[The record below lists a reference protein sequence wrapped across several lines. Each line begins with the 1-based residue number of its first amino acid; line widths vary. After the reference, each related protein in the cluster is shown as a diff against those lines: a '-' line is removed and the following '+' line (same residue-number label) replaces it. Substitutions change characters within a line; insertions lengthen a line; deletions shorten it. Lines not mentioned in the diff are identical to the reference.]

1 MKEIFTMN
9 MGDWGDPRSEGWWRG
24 YWRHEEQRSRHEERR
39 HRHGMGRMRRGILK
53 FALLKL
59 LDELPRHGYDLIR
72 AVREKGWGGGAGSVY
87 PILSALEAAGL
98 IAGRE
103 EGERRIYEITEQ
115 GRRLLGEHAAELE
128 RILNEAEAR
137 EEEDEAQNDATA
149 QLRDS
154 ARRLMQAIA
163 QLGPSSKP
171 ETIERVCKLLKEA
184 RKEIYELLAE
194 E

>member
-1 MKEIFTMN
+1 MN
-9 MGDWGDPRSEGWWRG
+9 TGFWGDPRSGGWWWHDEGHRRRG
-24 YWRHEEQRSRHEERR
+24 
-39 HRHGMGRMRRGILK
+39 MRRFRRGVLK

-72 AVREKGWGGGAGSVY
+72 AVREKGWGAGAGSVY
-87 PILSALEAAGL
+87 PVLAALEGAGL
-98 IAGRE
+98 IAGRD
-103 EGERRIYEITEQ
+103 EGDRRIYEITPR
-115 GRRLLGEHAAELE
+115 GRELLGEHAAELE
-128 RILNEAEAR
+128 RLLNAEEADV
-137 EEEDEAQNDATA
+137 EDEPERQMVS

-171 ETIERVCKLLKEA
+171 ETIERVCELLKEA

>member
-1 MKEIFTMN
+1 MDIGFWDT
-9 MGDWGDPRSEGWWRG
+9 RSGESWWLGGRHHRRG
-24 YWRHEEQRSRHEERR
+24 MRR
-39 HRHGMGRMRRGILK
+39 LRRGILK

-72 AVREKGWGGGAGSVY
+72 AVREKGWGIGAGSVY
-87 PILSALEAAGL
+87 PVLAALEAAGL

-103 EGERRIYEITEQ
+103 EGDRRIYEITQ
-115 GRRLLGEHAAELE
+115 RGRELLGEHAAELE
-128 RILNEAEAR
+128 RLLNEEAEDDGDEPER
-137 EEEDEAQNDATA
+137 EMVS

-154 ARRLMQAIA
+154 ARRLMQAVS

-171 ETIERVCKLLKEA
+171 ATVERVSELLKQA
-184 RKEIYELLAE
+184 RKKIYELLAE